1 MTKEDSMEKLS
12 QIQTPFIQSQSIP
25 KPKQE
30 ERMVDF
36 GQLFKRSLE
45 KVNAAQQKS
54 DMLTD
59 KLVTGEVKDV
69 HEVMIAAQK
78 ASLSL
83 QLTLQVRNKVV
94 EAYQEVMRM
103 QV

>member
-1 MTKEDSMEKLS
+1 MEKLS

-25 KPKQE
+25 KLKAE
-30 ERMVDF
+30 EKTVDF
-36 GQLFKRSLE
+36 GQLFKQSLE
-45 KVNAAQQKS
+45 KVNAAQNKS

-83 QLTLQVRNKVV
+83 QLTLQIRNKVV